1 MYFLFQNVIKEVTG
15 RLSEIQQL
23 TEAGRELVDLSETG
37 QLESLEDRLTQL
49 NNSWEDL
56 SSLLEH
62 RLSLLP
68 KYKTQVK
75 DFERLV
81 DQLNAWLDK
90 MNAEANAV
98 RTDQPEAAEHKIK
111 VWFVH

>member
-1 MYFLFQNVIKEVTG
+1 MTEV
-15 RLSEIQQL
+15 
-23 TEAGRELVDLSETG
+23 GRELVDLSETG
-37 QLESLEDRLTQL
+37 QLEALEDRLTRL
-49 NNSWEDL
+49 NNTWEDL

-68 KYKTQVK
+68 KYKTQIK

-98 RTDQPEAAEHKIK
+98 HMDQPEAAEQKIK
-111 VWFVH
+111 VRFYFILFY

>member
-1 MYFLFQNVIKEVTG
+1 MQTIIKEVTG
-15 RLSEIQQL
+15 RLSEVQRL
-23 TEAGRELVDLSETG
+23 TEVGRELVDLSETG
-37 QLESLEDRLTQL
+37 QLEALEDRLTHL
-49 NNSWEDL
+49 NNTWEDL

-68 KYKTQVK
+68 KYKTQIK
-75 DFERLV
+75 DFESLV

-98 RTDQPEAAEHKIK
+98 RTDDPEAAEQQIQ
-111 VWFVH
+111 VRLSP